1 MSSDKTLFSMDLVAM
16 MAVEDIAER
25 EQKSKEDALISF
37 MESNTA
43 KMPYDDSTKLWWD
56 GPAAT
61 AEEYEKEKSRKQ
73 PFPSIAAESLPPAYH

>member
-1 MSSDKTLFSMDLVAM
+1 MQISDWFKISDKTLFSMDLVAM

-25 EQKSKEDALISF
+25 EQKSKEEVLISF

-43 KMPYDDSTKLWWD
+43 KMLYDDSTKHWWD

-61 AEEYEKEKSRKQ
+61 AEEYEKETKK
-73 PFPSIAAESLPPAYH
+73 L